1 MIGSASSFDWPPPP
15 PVLSENG
22 AAFLL
27 LWQAELAWAAK
38 VTPPPGVA
46 AEPAHPVDAENAF
59 EISLFDPPQTDHEAR
74 RGLEFDAE
82 RMREGEKSAE
92 EGRVRRL

>member
-1 MIGSASSFDWPPPP
+1 
-15 PVLSENG
+15 LSENG

-38 VTPPPGVA
+38 VTPPLGA
-46 AEPAHPVDAENAF
+46 AVEPPHPVDSENAL
-59 EISLFDPPQTDHEAR
+59 EISLFDPQQTDSE
-74 RGLEFDAE
+74 RGLEFNAE

-92 EGRVRRL
+92 EGRVRRLVDVLNELRARNRR